1 MIKPK
6 PITRFY
12 VELFTKSDKYLA
24 LQKSNWH
31 LKAIVVH
38 VTTSHKWKSMAGICS
53 CQMGEKQRS
62 ISFGRWCKIII
73 LWNKCIF
80 FSSFYNLKV
89 WQKKN
94 MLKIV
99 PRRRV
104 YLCSDWLA
112 IDFFSRKQ
120 VLSYQ
125 KSGEK
130 IKPNLSQ
137 IKSPEGKKQSSDVV
151 EW

>member
-1 MIKPK
+1 M
-6 PITRFY
+6 
-12 VELFTKSDKYLA
+12 A

-53 CQMGEKQRS
+53 CQMGEKQWS

-112 IDFFSRKQ
+112 IDFFLACRFCLIRNLERKSNQIYHKLKALKEKTKFRCSRMITSL
-120 VLSYQ
+120 VYW
-125 KSGEK
+125 
-130 IKPNLSQ
+130 IK
-137 IKSPEGKKQSSDVV
+137 V
-151 EW
+151 

>member
-1 MIKPK
+1 MIQPK
-6 PITRFY
+6 PTTRLY

-38 VTTSHKWKSMAGICS
+38 VTIFHKWKSMAGICS
-53 CQMGEKQRS
+53 CHMSEKQRS
-62 ISFGRWCKIII
+62 INLARWCKIII

-80 FSSFYNLKV
+80 FSSFYCESVTEEKHVENSTKAKSLLV
-89 WQKKN
+89 F
-94 MLKIV
+94 
-99 PRRRV
+99 
-104 YLCSDWLA
+104 WLVGNR
-112 IDFFSRKQ
+112 FFSRMQ

-137 IKSPEGKKQSSDVV
+137 IKSPEGKNKVPM
-151 EW
+151 